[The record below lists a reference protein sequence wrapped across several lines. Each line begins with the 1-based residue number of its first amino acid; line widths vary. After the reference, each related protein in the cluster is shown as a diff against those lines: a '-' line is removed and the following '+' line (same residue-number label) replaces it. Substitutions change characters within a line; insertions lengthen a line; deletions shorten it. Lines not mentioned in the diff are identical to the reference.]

1 MKWFTL
7 IFVLSTSAL
16 ADIAPPEPE
25 PTPPPAQPVPAPQPT
40 PTPPVAD
47 MQHPEGIEKVP
58 MGVIQGGWG
67 YVYAAYG
74 VGLSGVL
81 LYALSL
87 FIRRPQ
93 ANS

>member
-1 MKWFTL
+1 MKWL
-7 IFVLSTSAL
+7 AVLFVLSTSAL
-16 ADIAPPEPE
+16 ADVAPPEPE
-25 PTPPPAQPVPAPQPT
+25 PTPVQPVPTPQPT
-40 PTPPVAD
+40 PPPPD
-47 MQHPEGIEKVP
+47 MLHPEGIEKVP

-74 VGLSGVL
+74 VGLAGVL

>member
-1 MKWFTL
+1 MKWFAL
-7 IFVLSTSAL
+7 LCVLSGSAI

-25 PTPPPAQPVPAPQPT
+25 PTPVVPAPQPT
-40 PTPPVAD
+40 PPPVAD

-74 VGLSGVL
+74 VGLAGVM

-87 FIRRPQ
+87 FLRRPE
-93 ANS
+93 AKS

>member
-7 IFVLSTSAL
+7 LFVLSTSAM

-25 PTPPPAQPVPAPQPT
+25 PTPVVPAPQPT
-40 PTPPVAD
+40 PPPPD
-47 MQHPEGIEKVP
+47 MLHPEGIEKVP

-74 VGLSGVL
+74 VGLAGVMM
-81 LYALSL
+81 YALSL
-87 FIRRPQ
+87 FLRRPE
-93 ANS
+93 AKS